1 MYNLDLRTN
10 SRSLVLSDKGN
21 NSGWKFLYM
30 DSQPHIA
37 TAFYLQTCACVGS
50 LIYFL
55 CDLLTFDLRK
65 YTLLMICASTLD
77 YLLDTKPT
85 QPVHSPHF

>member
-30 DSQPHIA
+30 DS
-37 TAFYLQTCACVGS
+37 
-50 LIYFL
+50 
-55 CDLLTFDLRK
+55 
-65 YTLLMICASTLD
+65 
-77 YLLDTKPT
+77 
-85 QPVHSPHF
+85 